1 MQHLSSDQVRQT
13 LLSVIDSLLDCP
25 DKFLVNPQSNFTRTK
40 KISFEQT
47 ILFPMIAGSDNVAD
61 ELLDFFGEEGFPFP
75 SAMIQRRNQI
85 KLEAFSALFYRFLQT
100 IKVIRTFFGYQLI
113 ATDGSRLNLP
123 YNPSDPDTFIQCI
136 KGRKGINQLH
146 LNTLYDPLNDI
157 FLDVEL
163 QTVHQ
168 LDEKKAFCSSLDKLA
183 LSSSRQ
189 KRIFLADRGYASYN
203 VFAHACHN
211 GQLFLIR
218 VPEFFAK
225 GICTRRE
232 HWLEDE
238 YVDQEVSVHIGRRRT
253 KENLM
258 LENYHNIPTRGH
270 YDHLEAGSKEVDRL
284 SLRVLKFP
292 IGEGTYEYIVTNL
305 PACSFSLS
313 TVKEL
318 YRLRWSHET
327 AYRHLKYA
335 GNMVR
340 LHSRKKEFLLQ
351 EIYAK
356 LTAYNFTSA
365 IAAAVGSIE
374 KTTERYTYTVNHT
387 QMQKNCI
394 RFLKGLIKDVDAI
407 IKKFIVP
414 VRPGRKFKRILRR
427 QSADTLNYR

>member
-13 LLSVIDSLLDCP
+13 LLSVIASLFDHP
-25 DKFLVNPQSNFTRTK
+25 EKYLVNPETNFTRTK

-47 ILFPMIAGSDNVAD
+47 ILFPMVAGSEDVTN
-61 ELLDFFGEEGFPFP
+61 ELIDFFGEDGLPFP
-75 SAMIQRRNQI
+75 SAMIQRRRQI
-85 KLEAFSALFYRFLQT
+85 KPEAFKALFYHFLQT
-100 IKVIRTFFGYQLI
+100 IPVINTFFGYQLV
-113 ATDGSRLNLP
+113 AVDGSRLNLP
-123 YNPSDPDTFIQCI
+123 YNPSDSDTFIQCI

-163 QTVHQ
+163 QTIHQ
-168 LDEKKAFCSSLDKLA
+168 MDEKKAFCHFLDNMA

-203 VFAHACHN
+203 NIAHACHN

-218 VPEFFAK
+218 VPEVFAK
-225 GICTRRE
+225 GICKHRK
-232 HWLEDE
+232 HWLED
-238 YVDQEVSVHIGRRRT
+238 DSADHEVIVHIGRRNT
-253 KENLM
+253 KKNRQK
-258 LENYHNIPTRGH
+258 ENYHNVPTRCH
-270 YDHLEAGSKEVDRL
+270 YDFLKAGTNEVDRL
-284 SLRVLKFP
+284 SIRVLKFP
-292 IGEGTYEYIVTNL
+292 IGEGSFEYIVTNL

-318 YRLRWSHET
+318 YHLRWNHET

-351 EIYAK
+351 EIFAK
-356 LTAYNFTSA
+356 LTAYNFSSA
-365 IAAAVGSIE
+365 VSAAVGIVE
-374 KTTERYTYTVNHT
+374 RTTDRYTYTVNHT
-387 QMQKNCI
+387 QVQKNCI
-394 RFLKGLIKDVDAI
+394 RFLKGLIKDVETLI
-407 IKKFIVP
+407 RKFLVP
-414 VRPGRKFKRILRR
+414 VRPGRKFKRTLRR